1 MWDLDDAFWGD
12 FTEDWDEELENNDK
26 LALEINDLKTKYES
40 EIQRL
45 QNELK
50 SNQIRLE
57 TGKKL
62 KFFLLIFFPDIFEL
76 EKINKKLIQGFLDFV
91 IFLIFLRKSR
101 FAANC

>member
-1 MWDLDDAFWGD
+1 MFLWDLDDAFWGD

-57 TGKKL
+57 TGKKIEVFSSH
-62 KFFLLIFFPDIFEL
+62 FFFRYF
-76 EKINKKLIQGFLDFV
+76 
-91 IFLIFLRKSR
+91 
-101 FAANC
+101 